1 MSGLKLLLMTN
12 CCDDISFIE
21 YFPINYSKKNI
32 ITELLIITKNFNQ
45 CNRGSLQHKN
55 SIYYY
60 TTFIPEKLRNR
71 AYTNISNYSIASNA
85 TNRNSEKIFLL
96 FYCDK
101 SYKKLH
107 IDAFILEIFEILDH
121 GAIQANTLKEDQ
133 KFKINELFKKYQSF
147 SKMITEINSISNSFD
162 NEESK
167 DKETI
172 STSSKTRNNTIMST
186 QIECKYFPLLDDKKT
201 VGQIVVDQND
211 LTVVNNNDTDLSLLF
226 KGNTLGPQLP
236 KFKQWKKIQK
246 TNIILCIILVVLIII
261 SLIVVLKI

>member
-1 MSGLKLLLMTN
+1 MSGLKVLLMTN
-12 CCDDISFIE
+12 VSDEISFTQ

-32 ITELLIITKNFNQ
+32 ITELLIITKNFNK
-45 CNRGSLQHKN
+45 CNKGSLQHKN
-55 SIYYY
+55 SLYYY
-60 TTFIPEKLRNR
+60 VTYIPQSYRNR
-71 AYTNISNYSIASNA
+71 AYTNISTIST
-85 TNRNSEKIFLL
+85 TNKNIEKFFIL

-101 SYKKLH
+101 SYKKSH
-107 IDAFILEIFEILDH
+107 IDNFILELFEILDH

-236 KFKQWKKIQK
+236 KFKQWKKIK
-246 TNIILCIILVVLIII
+246 YINIALCGVLAFFVILSWLILIF
-261 SLIVVLKI
+261 